1 MLLRELTNKITVNK
15 VVEFDLG
22 GAIDKMFGT
31 EKPALRP
38 GFVNRR
44 PAGGRARKNWDAR
57 HGASHNADGSPK
69 FQDPST
75 MMPQTGSPATNTTVP
90 TTNAPQV
97 QDPTTMI
104 PQVNPPVAQ
113 DPTQML
119 PQIPNSVKPGSEMA
133 IAKELSKPGWQ
144 NNLADTLGKHTVLG
158 GAQAQGLISKVSQ
171 YALPAAGVLA
181 LLYGGKKLIDF
192 ITRKKKR
199 QENIQEGGY
208 INNTKDAIET
218 LGRLRGKGKQLERGQ
233 QEYEGNLPNEYVN
246 DVWDV
251 YTWMESKLGGSPEAT
266 DPKLKSI
273 MTDVLALR
281 GEAKKMERIYKPDL
295 QQSDEHMGAATFGNM
310 VVNTLYPLMQ
320 WLDMNEKKF
329 ESIANEAATAGATS
343 AGNIASVAN
352 PKQAYGHRKRD
363 KNGIPKAPQKKN
375 PDGTAKSALD
385 ISDNLMGGKTIKR

>member
-1 MLLRELTNKITVNK
+1 MLIREFTNNITVNK

-57 HGASHNADGSPK
+57 HGTSHNADGSPK

-75 MMPQTGSPATNTTVP
+75 MMPQTGSPATNTTAP
-90 TTNAPQV
+90 TTPTTTAPNV

-104 PQVNPPVAQ
+104 PQVSPPVAQ

-119 PQIPNSVKPGSEMA
+119 PQIPSSVIKGGELGV
-133 IAKELSKPGWQ
+133 AKALSTPGWQ
-144 NNLADTLGKHTVLG
+144 NNLGDTLSKYTNLNP
-158 GAQAQGLISKVSQ
+158 AQAQGFMSKVSQ

-192 ITRKKKR
+192 MTRRKKRESIEQATDESGIMYKAGVKKYGKDGMKK
-199 QENIQEGGY
+199 IQS
-208 INNTKDAIET
+208 AA
-218 LGRLRGKGKQLERGQ
+218 GKGASAEEIGKIKDTH
-233 QEYEGNLPNEYVN
+233 NKKKKNE
-246 DVWDV
+246 
-251 YTWMESKLGGSPEAT
+251 T
-266 DPKLKSI
+266 
-273 MTDVLALR
+273 
-281 GEAKKMERIYKPDL
+281 
-295 QQSDEHMGAATFGNM
+295 
-310 VVNTLYPLMQ
+310 
-320 WLDMNEKKF
+320 
-329 ESIANEAATAGATS
+329 ATAGATV

>member
-1 MLLRELTNKITVNK
+1 MLIREFTNNISVNK
-15 VVEFDLG
+15 QVDEFDLG

-57 HGASHNADGSPK
+57 HGTSHNADGSPK

-75 MMPQTGSPATNTTVP
+75 MMPQTGSPATNTTAP
-90 TTNAPQV
+90 TTPTTSAPNV

-104 PQVNPPVAQ
+104 PQVSPPVAQ

-133 IAKELSKPGWQ
+133 LAKELSKPGWQ
-144 NNLADTLGKHTVLG
+144 NNLGDTLGKHTVLG
-158 GAQAQGLISKVSQ
+158 GAQAQGLMSKVSQ

-192 ITRKKKR
+192 MTRRKKRESIEQATDESGIMYKAGVKKYGKDGMKK
-199 QENIQEGGY
+199 IQS
-208 INNTKDAIET
+208 AA
-218 LGRLRGKGKQLERGQ
+218 GKGASAEEIGKIKDTH
-233 QEYEGNLPNEYVN
+233 NKKKKNE
-246 DVWDV
+246 
-251 YTWMESKLGGSPEAT
+251 T
-266 DPKLKSI
+266 
-273 MTDVLALR
+273 
-281 GEAKKMERIYKPDL
+281 
-295 QQSDEHMGAATFGNM
+295 
-310 VVNTLYPLMQ
+310 
-320 WLDMNEKKF
+320 
-329 ESIANEAATAGATS
+329 ATAGATV

>member
-1 MLLRELTNKITVNK
+1 MLIREFTNNISVNK
-15 VVEFDLG
+15 QVDEFDLG

-57 HGASHNADGSPK
+57 HGTSHNADGSPK

-75 MMPQTGSPATNTTVP
+75 MMPQTGSPATNTTAP
-90 TTNAPQV
+90 TTTAPNV

-104 PQVNPPVAQ
+104 PQVSPPVAQ

-133 IAKELSKPGWQ
+133 LAQELSKPGWQ
-144 NNLADTLGKHTVLG
+144 NNLGDTLGKHTVLG
-158 GAQAQGLISKVSQ
+158 GAQAQGLMSKVSQ

-192 ITRKKKR
+192 MTRRKKR
-199 QENIQEGGY
+199 ES
-208 INNTKDAIET
+208 INNET
-218 LGRLRGKGKQLERGQ
+218 
-233 QEYEGNLPNEYVN
+233 
-246 DVWDV
+246 
-251 YTWMESKLGGSPEAT
+251 
-266 DPKLKSI
+266 
-273 MTDVLALR
+273 
-281 GEAKKMERIYKPDL
+281 
-295 QQSDEHMGAATFGNM
+295 
-310 VVNTLYPLMQ
+310 
-320 WLDMNEKKF
+320 
-329 ESIANEAATAGATS
+329 ATAGATT

>member
-1 MLLRELTNKITVNK
+1 MLIREFTNNITVNK

-57 HGASHNADGSPK
+57 HGTSHNADGSPK

-75 MMPQTGSPATNTTVP
+75 MMPQTGSPATNTTAP
-90 TTNAPQV
+90 TTPTTSAPNV

-104 PQVNPPVAQ
+104 PQVSPPVAQ

-133 IAKELSKPGWQ
+133 LAKELSKPGWQ
-144 NNLADTLGKHTVLG
+144 NNLGDTLGKHTVLG
-158 GAQAQGLISKVSQ
+158 GAQAQGLMSKVSQ

-192 ITRKKKR
+192 MTRRKKRESIEQATDESGIMYKAGVKKYGKDGMKK
-199 QENIQEGGY
+199 IQS
-208 INNTKDAIET
+208 AA
-218 LGRLRGKGKQLERGQ
+218 GKGASAEEIGKIKDTH
-233 QEYEGNLPNEYVN
+233 NKKKKNE
-246 DVWDV
+246 
-251 YTWMESKLGGSPEAT
+251 T
-266 DPKLKSI
+266 
-273 MTDVLALR
+273 
-281 GEAKKMERIYKPDL
+281 
-295 QQSDEHMGAATFGNM
+295 
-310 VVNTLYPLMQ
+310 
-320 WLDMNEKKF
+320 
-329 ESIANEAATAGATS
+329 ATAGATT